1 MAQGARG
8 GLRLELVPTASCPL
22 TDTTVR
28 VDPAWRPGTVVDASC
43 GHRHRAT
50 FAYGT
55 WALEEA

>member
-1 MAQGARG
+1 MAQEPAG
-8 GLRLELVPTASCPL
+8 GLRLEVVPTASCPVS
-22 TDTTVR
+22 DVTVR
-28 VDPAWRPGTVVDASC
+28 VDPVWPPGAVVDAPC